1 MASFKYCFTTFFFL
15 CVFVLNT
22 LGSMTDEYI
31 FTFRSSVVYGSQTDD
46 LTMYVS
52 TDFNGGHTMAD
63 VNGSKWTDITNR
75 PTLAEGSPFVG
86 SGDVDFAPFV
96 EPGKPLF
103 IAFKYSAPATS
114 KPTQRMWRIT
124 RSAFKHNGAKVNL
137 SEWLFINHEE
147 NDENVGWEKM
157 TNGAGIQYRSRMT
170 KKKTESWRLY
180 RYCFPTLRLLLQQE
194 AHRVRTRHNPRV
206 ETLPRKLRQAPLR
219 LLQLLRKKI

>member
-75 PTLAEGSPFVG
+75 PTLA
-86 SGDVDFAPFV
+86 
-96 EPGKPLF
+96 
-103 IAFKYSAPATS
+103 
-114 KPTQRMWRIT
+114 
-124 RSAFKHNGAKVNL
+124 
-137 SEWLFINHEE
+137 
-147 NDENVGWEKM
+147 
-157 TNGAGIQYRSRMT
+157 
-170 KKKTESWRLY
+170 
-180 RYCFPTLRLLLQQE
+180 
-194 AHRVRTRHNPRV
+194 
-206 ETLPRKLRQAPLR
+206 
-219 LLQLLRKKI
+219 